1 MTVDAGD
8 RLRDPRAVEYG
19 ELPEVT
25 RALRAMGSAR
35 RSSGAFQTQ
44 FFLPLLEARKR
55 AAATHSPVTCLRAF
69 DAAELDRALDR
80 AVDRILLQWPDE
92 RMAAR
97 RALRAELL
105 DRVAGYKSSLDVLSE
120 RAAAVIRAD
129 DSSKLAAWR
138 DWTAQLALVFEA
150 ADSSWMA
157 LRSVIDSL
165 PKKPE
170 GKRPKSE
177 D

>member
-1 MTVDAGD
+1 VDAGD
-8 RLRDPRAVEYG
+8 RLRDPRSVEYG

-25 RALRAMGSAR
+25 RALRAMGSSR

-55 AAATHSPVTCLRAF
+55 AAATSSPVTCLRAF

-80 AVDRILLQWPDE
+80 AVERILLQWPDE
-92 RMAAR
+92 RGAAR

-105 DRVAGYKSSLDVLSE
+105 ERVASYRSSLDLLSE
-120 RAAAVIRAD
+120 RAAAVIKAD
-129 DSSKLAAWR
+129 DSSRLAAWR

-157 LRSVIDSL
+157 LRTVIDAL
-165 PKKPE
+165 PGDAE
-170 GKRPKSE
+170 KRRPSAK
-177 D
+177 